1 MGTVKQTGPPSP
13 SQLEADIA
21 AELLGASWLQD
32 ERVTSL
38 FPQLFCSMSY
48 SFPTFRLQLNSE
60 FVLLAFHRRFKGSEY
75 SFCTVN
81 AV

>member
-1 MGTVKQTGPPSP
+1 MWTVKQTGPPSP

-38 FPQLFCSMSY
+38 CPQLFCSMSY
-48 SFPTFRLQLNSE
+48 SFPALRFQLNSE
-60 FVLLAFHRRFKGSEY
+60 FVCMLFIVALKE
-75 SFCTVN
+75 VN
-81 AV
+81 TLFSQ